1 MTVYR
6 LAKNPGDYAAA
17 QALLKQEG
25 FERET
30 LTFPTIL
37 ALDEL
42 DGYKCVG
49 VLSTRIQDKMIIAG
63 PLALRSDRRRAKA
76 AIRLIDL
83 YDIAM
88 RGIGIIS
95 YIFHTEEGSVL
106 DKSIERLLPGME
118 PYAVQNGQRFFIRRL
133 T

>member
-6 LAKNPGDYAAA
+6 LARTPGDYAAA
-17 QALLKQEG
+17 QSMLKGEG
-25 FERET
+25 FANET
-30 LTFPTIL
+30 LMFPTIL

-42 DGYKCVG
+42 NGYRVVG

-63 PLALRSDRRRAKA
+63 PLALQSERRRART

-95 YIFHTEEGSVL
+95 YIFHTEEGSII
-106 DKSIERLLPGME
+106 DKSLAKMFPDME
-118 PYAVQNGQRFFIRRL
+118 PYAVENGQRFFVRRL
-133 T
+133 